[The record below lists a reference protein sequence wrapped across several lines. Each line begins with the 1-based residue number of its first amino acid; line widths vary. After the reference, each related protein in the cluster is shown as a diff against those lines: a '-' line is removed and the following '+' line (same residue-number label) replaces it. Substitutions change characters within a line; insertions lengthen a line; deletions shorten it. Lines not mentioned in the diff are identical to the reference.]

1 MNIYIYIYLLEK
13 YVSNLYI
20 YSLIILNNEE
30 IFWNF

>member
-1 MNIYIYIYLLEK
+1 MNIYIYLLEK

>member
-30 IFWNF
+30 IF